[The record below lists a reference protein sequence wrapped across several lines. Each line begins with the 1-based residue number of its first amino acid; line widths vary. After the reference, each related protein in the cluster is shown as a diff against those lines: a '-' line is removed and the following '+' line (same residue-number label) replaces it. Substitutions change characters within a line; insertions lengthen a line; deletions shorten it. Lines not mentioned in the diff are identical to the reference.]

1 MKILIFGSS
10 GLVGSSLVKNLPKII
25 TNSEIIPSTRDDT
38 NLFSASETLKKKSTN
53 PDIVVNAAAKVG
65 GIQANNTERT
75 DFILD
80 NLKININILES
91 LIPFKNVKVIN
102 LVAVAFIL

>member
-1 MKILIFGSS
+1 M
-10 GLVGSSLVKNLPKII
+10 
-25 TNSEIIPSTRDDT
+25 
-38 NLFSASETLKKKSTN
+38 FSASETLKVKSTN

-91 LIPFKNVKVIN
+91 LIPFKNVQVIN
-102 LVAVAFIL
+102 LGNVAFIL

>member
-38 NLFSASETLKKKSTN
+38 NLFSASETLKKIKSTN

-65 GIQANNTERT
+65 GI
-75 DFILD
+75 
-80 NLKININILES
+80 
-91 LIPFKNVKVIN
+91 
-102 LVAVAFIL
+102 